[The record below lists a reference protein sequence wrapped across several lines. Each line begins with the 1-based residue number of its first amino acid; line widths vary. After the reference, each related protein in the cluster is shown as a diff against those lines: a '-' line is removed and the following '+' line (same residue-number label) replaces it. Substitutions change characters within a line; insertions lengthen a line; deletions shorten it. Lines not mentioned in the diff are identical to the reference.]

1 MRNFMIIGASLL
13 AAIVFFSKSETGS
26 ATPPPKPTEAI
37 FVLFENGGTVAMEE
51 QQDAHDTMM
60 HLLHQITKLDRRKA
74 TRDVQVYIV
83 LSALPNRIAWSGTP
97 KQMLEQKED
106 VEALLTF
113 SKSFSD
119 LVMAF
124 EQIKTTSELMGVD
137 RIKLYWLGPTVHVPF
152 QNASNEIVVK
162 VPQVVPPELAL
173 SAIAPKLETLKIYRV
188 HPDQDPML
196 NSYLMTLG
204 ILKRAREGTLRFGLY
219 GAAQTNSNLFR
230 LL

>member
-1 MRNFMIIGASLL
+1 METRLAISLFKTV
-13 AAIVFFSKSETGS
+13 ARRTSNTATSESLHRHT
-26 ATPPPKPTEAI
+26 
-37 FVLFENGGTVAMEE
+37 VLFENGGTVAMEE

-97 KQMLEQKED
+97 KQLLEQRED
-106 VEALLTF
+106 LEALLTF

-124 EQIKTTSELMGVD
+124 EQIKTTSELTGVD
-137 RIKLYWLGPTVHVPF
+137 RIKLYWVGPTVHVPF

-204 ILKRAREGTLRFGLY
+204 I
-219 GAAQTNSNLFR
+219 
-230 LL
+230 